1 MSDTPRHE
9 TPRKEADIA
18 RAIRARGLALGHL
31 PQRIAEDIH
40 DKCAPVYGTTRIKAQ
55 RLAHGIAL
63 SDIVAQV
70 RALYELDGR
79 PPPKLGETLLSAYES
94 GFKRPGPAYLHDLC
108 RVYRAEPG
116 DLGLPG
122 PCVCGRSHA
131 LPQTMIQAD
140 SREPDSVLPP
150 GTLVI
155 DPDQRTSRQP
165 FSVPH
170 VMGVQYR
177 AEDLRGGGG
186 EEETVL
192 RRTLLQILAGA
203 GVALDG
209 QILGAVDGVR
219 RKMDDTL
226 VNASVSPTMLD
237 QWEETARTYGRQY
250 TSTPPLRLLCD
261 VLLDFSEVRRMCEQ
275 RQPIELQERLCRL
288 AAQLSGLAGAIMINL
303 GDHRLSRSFFRTA
316 RTAADETG
324 DRSLRSWVSVREALV
339 PMYYGDPR
347 ESLHLARRAQDLAGR
362 SPSAAAAMAPIVEA
376 RALGMLV
383 KRGRTD
389 AAGSAKRAIA
399 RGQAVFSQLGKDQ
412 VSDTVFGY
420 TERQLAFHIGDTYTN
435 LGDHANADE
444 SLRRALMLYP
454 ASAELDRTLIWLDR
468 ASCRLQKGEPGEALC
483 TAKDIVLALSPGQ
496 LTDII
501 LQRARQLM
509 SAAVAQYGEISEAK
523 DFRDALAKPAAASVA
538 TSAAAPTSPPDRP
551 AAVEKQT

>member
-1 MSDTPRHE
+1 MPDPSETDPSRNDTEP
-9 TPRKEADIA
+9 PRKEAELA
-18 RAIRARGLALGHL
+18 RVIRARGLAQGHT
-31 PQRIAEDIH
+31 PPEIAKDIH
-40 DKCAPVYGTTRIKAQ
+40 DGCAPIHGTTRIKAH

-63 SDIVAQV
+63 SDVVAQV

-79 PPPKLGETLLSAYES
+79 PLPKLGETLLSAYES
-94 GFKRPGPAYLHDLC
+94 GYKRPGPAYQHDLC
-108 RVYRAEPG
+108 RVYRVEPA

-122 PCVCGRSHA
+122 PCVCGRSHG
-131 LPQTMIQAD
+131 LPRGGV
-140 SREPDSVLPP
+140 SVVSPREPDVVLRP
-150 GTLVI
+150 GVPLT
-155 DPDQRTSRQP
+155 DNARRPP
-165 FSVPH
+165 FSASH
-170 VMGVQYR
+170 ISGVQYR
-177 AEDLRGGGG
+177 AEDLRGGAGE

-219 RKMDDTL
+219 RRMDDTL
-226 VNASVSPTMLD
+226 VTASVSPTMLD
-237 QWEETARTYGRQY
+237 QWEETALGYGKQY

-324 DRSLRSWVSVREALV
+324 DRGLRSWVSVREALV

-362 SPSAAAAMAPIVEA
+362 TPSAAAAMAPIVEA

-389 AAGSAKRAIA
+389 AASSAKRAIA
-399 RGQAVFSQLGKDQ
+399 RGQAVFSQLSKDH
-412 VSDTVFGY
+412 VADTAFGY
-420 TERQLAFHIGDTYTN
+420 TERQLAFHIGDTLTN
-435 LGDHANADE
+435 MGDHTHADE
-444 SLRRALMLYP
+444 SLRRALTLYP
-454 ASAELDRTLIWLDR
+454 PSSELDRTLISLDR
-468 ASCRLQKGEPGEALC
+468 SWCRLQKGAPDEALD
-483 TAKDIVLALSPGQ
+483 TARQTVLALSPGQ
-496 LTDII
+496 FTDII
-501 LQRARQLM
+501 AQRARQLIG
-509 SAAVAQYGEISEAK
+509 AAVAEYGEIT
-523 DFRDALAKPAAASVA
+523 AAAELREVLA
-538 TSAAAPTSPPDRP
+538 TPVK
-551 AAVEKQT
+551 AVDEKQT

>member
-1 MSDTPRHE
+1 MTDPAQTEP
-9 TPRKEADIA
+9 PRKEADLA
-18 RAIRARGLALGHL
+18 RAIRARGLALGHAP
-31 PQRIAEDIH
+31 PQIASEIH
-40 DKCAPVYGTTRIKAQ
+40 DGCAPIHGTSRIKAQ

-63 SDIVAQV
+63 SDVVAQV

-79 PPPKLGETLLSAYES
+79 QRPKLGETLLSAYES
-94 GFKRPGPAYLHDLC
+94 GHKRPGPAYLHDLC
-108 RVYRAEPG
+108 RVYHVEPS

-131 LPQTMIQAD
+131 PSQGDARVAA
-140 SREPDSVLPP
+140 REPDIVLRP

-155 DPDQRTSRQP
+155 DRDQRTPTEP
-165 FSVPH
+165 FSVSH
-170 VMGVQYR
+170 ISGVQYR

-186 EEETVL
+186 EEEETVL

-237 QWEETARTYGRQY
+237 QWEETALRYGKQY

-261 VLLDFSEVRRMCEQ
+261 VLLDFSEVRGMCAQ

-288 AAQLSGLAGAIMINL
+288 AAQLSGLAGALMINL

-324 DRSLRSWVSVREALV
+324 DRGLRSWVSVREALV

-362 SPSAAAAMAPIVEA
+362 TPSAAAAMAPIVEA

-383 KRGRTD
+383 KRGRGD

-399 RGQAVFSQLGKDQ
+399 RGQAVFGQLGKDH
-412 VSDTVFGY
+412 VADTAFGY

-435 LGDHANADE
+435 MGEHAHAEE
-444 SLRRALMLYP
+444 SLRRALTLYP
-454 ASAELDRTLIWLDR
+454 ATSELDRTLISLDR
-468 ASCRLQKGEPGEALC
+468 ATCRLQKGEPEHALH
-483 TAKDIVLALSPGQ
+483 TAKDTVLALSPGQ

-501 LQRARQLM
+501 LQRARQLVG
-509 SAAVAQYGEISEAK
+509 AAVAQYGELPAAK
-523 DFRDALAKPAAASVA
+523 ELREALATPARTTAA
-538 TSAAAPTSPPDRP
+538 D
-551 AAVEKQT
+551 EKQT

>member
-1 MSDTPRHE
+1 MTDSPQAE
-9 TPRKEADIA
+9 PPRKEADLA
-18 RAIRARGLALGHL
+18 RSIRARGLALGHS
-31 PQRIAEDIH
+31 PIRIAGEIH
-40 DKCAPVYGTTRIKAQ
+40 DGCAPTHGTSRVKAH
-55 RLAHGIAL
+55 RLALGIAL
-63 SDIVAQV
+63 SDVVAQI

-79 PPPKLGETLLSAYES
+79 PRPKLGETLLSAYES
-94 GFKRPGPAYLHDLC
+94 GHKRPGPAYLHDLC
-108 RVYRAEPG
+108 RVYHVEPA
-116 DLGLPG
+116 DLGQPG
-122 PCVCGRSHA
+122 PCVCGRSHSLA
-131 LPQTMIQAD
+131 NGDPRGGA
-140 SREPDSVLPP
+140 REPDIVLRP

-155 DPDQRTSRQP
+155 DRDQRIPTEP
-165 FSVPH
+165 FSASH
-170 VMGVQYR
+170 LSGVQYR
-177 AEDLRGGGG
+177 AEDPRGGGE

-237 QWEETARTYGRQY
+237 QWEETALGYGKQY

-261 VLLDFSEVRRMCEQ
+261 VLLDFSEVRRMCDQ
-275 RQPIELQERLCRL
+275 RQPIELQERLCRI
-288 AAQLSGLAGAIMINL
+288 AAQLSGLAGALMINL

-362 SPSAAAAMAPIVEA
+362 TPSAAAAMAPIVEA

-383 KRGRTD
+383 KRGRSD
-389 AAGSAKRAIA
+389 ASGSAKRAIA
-399 RGQAVFSQLGKDQ
+399 RGQAVFGQLGKDQ
-412 VSDTVFGY
+412 VADTAFGY

-435 LGDHANADE
+435 MGDHTHADE
-444 SLRRALMLYP
+444 SLRRALTLYP
-454 ASAELDRTLIWLDR
+454 VNSELDRTLIWLDR
-468 ASCRLQKGEPGEALC
+468 ATCRLQKGEPDEALH
-483 TAKDIVLALSPGQ
+483 TAKDTVLALSPGQ

-501 LQRARQLM
+501 LQRARQLVG
-509 SAAVAQYGEISEAK
+509 AAVAQYGEINAAK
-523 DFRDALAKPAAASVA
+523 EFREVLTTPARTVA
-538 TSAAAPTSPPDRP
+538 D
-551 AAVEKQT
+551 EKQT

>member
-1 MSDTPRHE
+1 MTDPAKAE
-9 TPRKEADIA
+9 PPKKEADLA
-18 RAIRARGLALGHL
+18 RHVRARGLALGHA
-31 PQRIAEDIH
+31 PQQIAKDIH
-40 DKCAPVYGTTRIKAQ
+40 EVCAPLHGTNRIKAQ

-63 SDIVAQV
+63 SDVVAQV

-79 PPPKLGETLLSAYES
+79 PRPKLGETLLSAYES
-94 GFKRPGPAYLHDLC
+94 GYKRPGPAYLHDLC
-108 RVYRAEPG
+108 RVYHVEPA

-122 PCVCGRSHA
+122 PCVCGRPHSPSQGGA
-131 LPQTMIQAD
+131 LGVARKSEIVPG
-140 SREPDSVLPP
+140 L

-155 DPDQRTSRQP
+155 DSDQRTTGQP
-165 FSVPH
+165 FFVPPIS
-170 VMGVQYR
+170 GVQYR
-177 AEDLRGGGG
+177 AEDLRGGSGE

-192 RRTLLQILAGA
+192 RRTLLQLVAGA

-237 QWEETARTYGRQY
+237 QWEETALGYGKQY

-288 AAQLSGLAGAIMINL
+288 AAQLSGLAGALMINL
-303 GDHRLSRSFFRTA
+303 GDHRLARSFFRTA

-324 DRSLRSWVSVREALV
+324 DRGLRSWVSVREALV

-362 SPSAAAAMAPIVEA
+362 TPSAAAAMAPIVEA

-383 KRGRTD
+383 KRGRGD
-389 AAGSAKRAIA
+389 AVGSAKRAIA
-399 RGQAVFSQLGKDQ
+399 RGQAVFGQLSKDQ
-412 VSDTVFGY
+412 VADTAFGY

-435 LGDHANADE
+435 MGDHTNGDE
-444 SLRRALMLYP
+444 TLRRALTLYP
-454 ASAELDRTLIWLDR
+454 ATAELDRTLIWLDR
-468 ASCRLQKGEPGEALC
+468 ASCRLQKGEPDAALQ
-483 TAKDIVLALSPGQ
+483 TAKDTVLALSPGQ

-501 LQRARQLM
+501 LQRARQLVG
-509 SAAVAQYGEISEAK
+509 AAVAQYGE
-523 DFRDALAKPAAASVA
+523 
-538 TSAAAPTSPPDRP
+538 TSAAREFREVLAAP
-551 AAVEKQT
+551 AKAVADEKQT

>member
-1 MSDTPRHE
+1 MTDPAQTEP
-9 TPRKEADIA
+9 PRKEADLA
-18 RAIRARGLALGHL
+18 RAIRARGLALGHAP
-31 PQRIAEDIH
+31 PQIASEIH
-40 DKCAPVYGTTRIKAQ
+40 DGCAPIHGTSRIKAQ

-63 SDIVAQV
+63 SDVVAQV

-79 PPPKLGETLLSAYES
+79 QRPKLGETLLSAYES
-94 GFKRPGPAYLHDLC
+94 GHKRPGPAYLHDLC
-108 RVYRAEPG
+108 RVYHVEPL

-131 LPQTMIQAD
+131 PSQGDARVAA
-140 SREPDSVLPP
+140 REPDIVLRP

-155 DPDQRTSRQP
+155 DRDQRTPTEP
-165 FSVPH
+165 FSVSH
-170 VMGVQYR
+170 ISGVQYR

-186 EEETVL
+186 EEEETVL

-237 QWEETARTYGRQY
+237 QWEETALRYGKQY

-261 VLLDFSEVRRMCEQ
+261 VLLDFSEVRRMCAQ

-288 AAQLSGLAGAIMINL
+288 AAQLSGLAGALMINL

-324 DRSLRSWVSVREALV
+324 DRGLRSWVSVREALV

-362 SPSAAAAMAPIVEA
+362 TPSAAAAMAPIVEA

-383 KRGRTD
+383 KRGRGD

-399 RGQAVFSQLGKDQ
+399 RGQAVFGQLGKDH
-412 VSDTVFGY
+412 VADTAFGY

-435 LGDHANADE
+435 MGEHAHAEE
-444 SLRRALMLYP
+444 SLRRALTLYP
-454 ASAELDRTLIWLDR
+454 ATSELDRTLISLDR
-468 ASCRLQKGEPGEALC
+468 ATCRLQKGEPEHALH
-483 TAKDIVLALSPGQ
+483 TAKDTVLALSPGQ

-501 LQRARQLM
+501 LQRARQLVG
-509 SAAVAQYGEISEAK
+509 AAVAQYGELPAAK
-523 DFRDALAKPAAASVA
+523 ELREALATPARTTIA
-538 TSAAAPTSPPDRP
+538 D
-551 AAVEKQT
+551 EKQT

>member
-1 MSDTPRHE
+1 MPDPPETESPRKDAE
-9 TPRKEADIA
+9 PPRKEADLA
-18 RAIRARGLALGHL
+18 RAIRARGLALGHAP
-31 PQRIAEDIH
+31 PQIAKDIH
-40 DKCAPVYGTTRIKAQ
+40 DGCAPIHGTSRIKAH
-55 RLAHGIAL
+55 RLAYGIAL
-63 SDIVAQV
+63 SDVVAQV

-79 PPPKLGETLLSAYES
+79 PLPKLGETLLSAYES

-108 RVYRAEPG
+108 RVYRVEPP
-116 DLGLPG
+116 DLGMPG

-131 LPQTMIQAD
+131 RNVITP
-140 SREPDSVLPP
+140 REPDVVLVP
-150 GTLVI
+150 GVPLTDN
-155 DPDQRTSRQP
+155 DPMRQP
-165 FSVPH
+165 FSVSPIS
-170 VMGVQYR
+170 GVQYR
-177 AEDLRGGGG
+177 AEDPRGGAGE

-237 QWEETARTYGRQY
+237 QWEETALGYGKQY

-288 AAQLSGLAGAIMINL
+288 AAQLSGLAGALMINL

-324 DRSLRSWVSVREALV
+324 DRGLRSWVSVREALV

-362 SPSAAAAMAPIVEA
+362 TPSAAAAMAPIVEA

-399 RGQAVFSQLGKDQ
+399 RGQAVFGQLSKDH
-412 VSDTVFGY
+412 VADTAFGY

-435 LGDHANADE
+435 MGDHVHAEE
-444 SLRRALMLYP
+444 SLHRALALYP
-454 ASAELDRTLIWLDR
+454 ASSELDRTLISLNRSW
-468 ASCRLQKGEPGEALC
+468 CRLQKGEPEEAIEI
-483 TAKDIVLALSPGQ
+483 AKATVLALSPGHF
-496 LTDII
+496 TDII
-501 LQRARQLM
+501 AQRARQLAG
-509 SAAVAQYGEISEAK
+509 AAAAQYGELPAVKE
-523 DFRDALAKPAAASVA
+523 FREVL
-538 TSAAAPTSPPDRP
+538 AAPVMSPD
-551 AAVEKQT
+551 EKQT

>member
-1 MSDTPRHE
+1 MTDFPRGEHLGHAASRIE
-9 TPRKEADIA
+9 LPRKEADLA
-18 RAIRARGLALGHL
+18 RAIRARGLALGRT
-31 PQRIAEDIH
+31 PAQIAQDVHEA
-40 DKCAPVYGTTRIKAQ
+40 CAPLHGTSRLKAQ

-63 SDIVAQV
+63 SDVVAQI
-70 RALYELDGR
+70 RALYEIDGR
-79 PPPKLGETLLSAYES
+79 ARPKLGETLLSAYES
-94 GFKRPGPAYLHDLC
+94 GHKRPGPAYLHDLC
-108 RVYRAEPG
+108 RVYHAEPD

-122 PCVCGRSHA
+122 PCVCGHPHA
-131 LPQTMIQAD
+131 QPRPAAQAGP
-140 SREPDSVLPP
+140 REPDLVLTP
-150 GTLVI
+150 GALTFET
-155 DPDQRTSRQP
+155 DQRTLREPFAVSRIA
-165 FSVPH
+165 
-170 VMGVQYR
+170 GVQYR
-177 AEDLRGGGG
+177 AEDLRGGGGG

-226 VNASVSPTMLD
+226 VNASVSATMLD
-237 QWEETARTYGRQY
+237 QWEETALGYGKQY

-362 SPSAAAAMAPIVEA
+362 TPSAAAAMAPIVEA

-383 KRGRTD
+383 KRGRAD

-399 RGQAVFSQLGKDQ
+399 RGQAVFGRLGKDQ
-412 VSDTVFGY
+412 VADTAFGY

-435 LGDHANADE
+435 MGDHTSAED
-444 SLRRALMLYP
+444 SLRHALTLYP
-454 ASAELDRTLIWLDR
+454 RSAELDRTLIWLDR
-468 ASCRLQKGEPGEALC
+468 ATCRLQKGEPEEALR
-483 TAKDIVLALSPGQ
+483 TARETVLALSPGQ
-496 LTDII
+496 FTDII
-501 LQRARQLM
+501 AQRARQLVGV
-509 SAAVAQYGEISEAK
+509 AVARYGE
-523 DFRDALAKPAAASVA
+523 
-538 TSAAAPTSPPDRP
+538 TSAAKEFREALAAPVRATVD
-551 AAVEKQT
+551 EKQT

>member
-1 MSDTPRHE
+1 MPDPPE
-9 TPRKEADIA
+9 TEPARKADPPRKEADLA
-18 RAIRARGLALGHL
+18 RAIRARGLALAHT
-31 PQRIAEDIH
+31 PSQIAKDIH
-40 DKCAPVYGTTRIKAQ
+40 DGCAPIHGTSRVKAQ

-63 SDIVAQV
+63 SDVVAQV

-79 PPPKLGETLLSAYES
+79 PLPKLGETLLSAYES
-94 GFKRPGPAYLHDLC
+94 GYKRPGPAYLHDLC
-108 RVYRAEPG
+108 RVYRVEPA

-131 LPQTMIQAD
+131 LPPGGLGVA
-140 SREPDSVLPP
+140 SPRESDAVLRP
-150 GTLVI
+150 GVPLTDN
-155 DPDQRTSRQP
+155 DPTQQP
-165 FSVPH
+165 FSVPPIS
-170 VMGVQYR
+170 GVQYR
-177 AEDLRGGGG
+177 AEDPRGGVGE

-219 RKMDDTL
+219 RRMDDTL

-237 QWEETARTYGRQY
+237 QWEETALGYGKQY

-288 AAQLSGLAGAIMINL
+288 AAQLSGLAGALMINL

-324 DRSLRSWVSVREALV
+324 DRGLRSWVSVREALV

-362 SPSAAAAMAPIVEA
+362 TPSAAAAMAPIVEA

-383 KRGRTD
+383 KRGRSD

-399 RGQAVFSQLGKDQ
+399 RGQAVFGQLGKDHIA
-412 VSDTVFGY
+412 DTAFGY

-435 LGDHANADE
+435 MGDHAHAEE
-444 SLRRALMLYP
+444 SLRRALTLYP
-454 ASAELDRTLIWLDR
+454 ASSELDRTLISLDR
-468 ASCRLQKGEPGEALC
+468 SWCRLQKGEPDAALG
-483 TAKDIVLALSPGQ
+483 TAKEIVLALSPGQ
-496 LTDII
+496 FTDII
-501 LQRARQLM
+501 AQRARQLVG
-509 SAAVAQYGEISEAK
+509 AAAAQYGETTAVKE
-523 DFRDALAKPAAASVA
+523 FREVLATPVKV
-538 TSAAAPTSPPDRP
+538 PD
-551 AAVEKQT
+551 EKQT

>member
-1 MSDTPRHE
+1 VTHPPQNE
-9 TPRKEADIA
+9 PPRKEADLA
-18 RAIRARGLALGHL
+18 RRIRARGLALGHAP
-31 PQRIAEDIH
+31 PQIARDIH
-40 DKCAPVYGTTRIKAQ
+40 AACAPIHGTSRIKAQ

-63 SDIVAQV
+63 SDVVAQV
-70 RALYELDGR
+70 RALYELEGR
-79 PPPKLGETLLSAYES
+79 TLPKLGETLLSAYES
-94 GFKRPGPAYLHDLC
+94 GHKRPGPAYLHDLC
-108 RVYRAEPG
+108 RVYHVEPT

-122 PCVCGRSHA
+122 PCVCGRSHSSTENGA
-131 LPQTMIQAD
+131 PGGA
-140 SREPDSVLPP
+140 REPDLVLGP
-150 GTLVI
+150 GTLMI
-155 DPDQRTSRQP
+155 DNDQRTLRQP
-165 FSVPH
+165 FSVPPIT
-170 VMGVQYR
+170 GVQYR
-177 AEDLRGGGG
+177 AEDPSGGGG
-186 EEETVL
+186 EEEETVL

-237 QWEETARTYGRQY
+237 QWEETALGYGKQY

-261 VLLDFSEVRRMCEQ
+261 VLLDFSEVRRMCAQ

-288 AAQLSGLAGAIMINL
+288 AAQLSGLAGALMINL

-324 DRSLRSWVSVREALV
+324 DRGLRSWVSVREALV

-362 SPSAAAAMAPIVEA
+362 TPSAAAAMAPIVEA

-399 RGQAVFSQLGKDQ
+399 RGQAVFEQLGKEHLA
-412 VSDTVFGY
+412 DTAFGY
-420 TERQLAFHIGDTYTN
+420 TERQLAFHIGDAYTN
-435 LGDHANADE
+435 MGDHTNADE
-444 SLRRALMLYP
+444 SLRRALALYP
-454 ASAELDRTLIWLDR
+454 ATAELDRTLIWLDR
-468 ASCRLQKGEPGEALC
+468 ASCRLQKGEPDAALR
-483 TAKDIVLALSPGQ
+483 TAQDTVLALSPGQ

-501 LQRARQLM
+501 LQRARQLVG
-509 SAAVAQYGEISEAK
+509 AAVAQYGEIGAAK
-523 DFRDALAKPAAASVA
+523 DFREVL
-538 TSAAAPTSPPDRP
+538 AAPAP
-551 AAVEKQT
+551 APATAATDAKQT

>member
-1 MSDTPRHE
+1 MTDSPQAE
-9 TPRKEADIA
+9 PPRKEADLA
-18 RAIRARGLALGHL
+18 RTIRARGLALGHSP
-31 PQRIAEDIH
+31 PQIAGEIH
-40 DKCAPVYGTTRIKAQ
+40 DGCAPIHGTSRVKAH
-55 RLAHGIAL
+55 RLALGIAL
-63 SDIVAQV
+63 SDVVAQV

-79 PPPKLGETLLSAYES
+79 PRPKLGETLLSAYES
-94 GFKRPGPAYLHDLC
+94 GHKRPGPAYLHDLC
-108 RVYRAEPG
+108 RVYHVEPT

-122 PCVCGRSHA
+122 PCVCGRSHSLSSGGDPRGA
-131 LPQTMIQAD
+131 A
-140 SREPDSVLPP
+140 REPDIVLRP

-155 DPDQRTSRQP
+155 DRDQGTPTEP
-165 FSVPH
+165 FFASH
-170 VMGVQYR
+170 FSGVQYR

-186 EEETVL
+186 EEEETVL

-237 QWEETARTYGRQY
+237 QWEETALGYGKQY

-261 VLLDFSEVRRMCEQ
+261 VLLDFSEVRRMCDQ

-288 AAQLSGLAGAIMINL
+288 AAQLSGLAGALMINL

-362 SPSAAAAMAPIVEA
+362 TPSAAAAMAPIVEA

-383 KRGRTD
+383 KRGRSD
-389 AAGSAKRAIA
+389 ASGSAKRAIA

-412 VSDTVFGY
+412 VADTAFGY

-435 LGDHANADE
+435 MGDHAHAED
-444 SLRRALMLYP
+444 SLRRALTLYP
-454 ASAELDRTLIWLDR
+454 AGAELDRTLIWLDR
-468 ASCRLQKGEPGEALC
+468 ATCRLQKGEPEAALH
-483 TAKDIVLALSPGQ
+483 TARDTVLALSPGQ

-501 LQRARQLM
+501 LQRARELVG
-509 SAAVAQYGEISEAK
+509 AAVAQYGDISAAK
-523 DFRDALAKPAAASVA
+523 EFREVLVTPPKAAA
-538 TSAAAPTSPPDRP
+538 D
-551 AAVEKQT
+551 EKQT

>member
-1 MSDTPRHE
+1 MTDPAQTEP
-9 TPRKEADIA
+9 PRKEADLA
-18 RAIRARGLALGHL
+18 RAIRARGLALGHAP
-31 PQRIAEDIH
+31 PQIASEIH
-40 DKCAPVYGTTRIKAQ
+40 DGCAPIHGTSRIKAQ

-63 SDIVAQV
+63 SDVVAQV

-79 PPPKLGETLLSAYES
+79 QRPKLGETLLSAYES
-94 GFKRPGPAYLHDLC
+94 GHKRPGPAYLHDLC
-108 RVYRAEPG
+108 RVYHVEPS

-131 LPQTMIQAD
+131 PSQGDARVAA
-140 SREPDSVLPP
+140 REPDIVLRP

-155 DPDQRTSRQP
+155 DRDQRTPTEP
-165 FSVPH
+165 FSVSH
-170 VMGVQYR
+170 ISGVQYR
-177 AEDLRGGGG
+177 AEDSRGGRGE

-192 RRTLLQILAGA
+192 RRTLLQLLAGA

-237 QWEETARTYGRQY
+237 QWEETALRYGKQY

-261 VLLDFSEVRRMCEQ
+261 VLLDFSEVRGMCAQ

-288 AAQLSGLAGAIMINL
+288 AAQLSGLAGALMINL

-324 DRSLRSWVSVREALV
+324 DRGLRSWVSVREALV

-362 SPSAAAAMAPIVEA
+362 TPSAAAAMAPIVEA

-383 KRGRTD
+383 KRGRGD

-399 RGQAVFSQLGKDQ
+399 RGQAVFGQLGKDH
-412 VSDTVFGY
+412 VADTAFGY

-435 LGDHANADE
+435 MGEHAHAEE
-444 SLRRALMLYP
+444 SLRRALTLYP
-454 ASAELDRTLIWLDR
+454 ATSELDRTLISLDR
-468 ASCRLQKGEPGEALC
+468 ATCRLQKGEPEHALH
-483 TAKDIVLALSPGQ
+483 TAKDTVLALSPGQ

-501 LQRARQLM
+501 LQRARQLVG
-509 SAAVAQYGEISEAK
+509 AAVAQYGELPAAK
-523 DFRDALAKPAAASVA
+523 ELREALATPARTTAA
-538 TSAAAPTSPPDRP
+538 D
-551 AAVEKQT
+551 EKQT

>member
-1 MSDTPRHE
+1 MTEPDKHGP
-9 TPRKEADIA
+9 PRKEADLA
-18 RAIRARGLALGHL
+18 RQIRARGLALGHAP
-31 PQRIAEDIH
+31 PQIAREIYEV
-40 DKCAPVYGTTRIKAQ
+40 CAPLHGTSQIKAQ

-63 SDIVAQV
+63 SDVVAQV
-70 RALYELDGR
+70 RALYELEGR

-94 GFKRPGPAYLHDLC
+94 GYKRPGPAYLHDLC
-108 RVYRAEPG
+108 RVYRAEPA

-122 PCVCGRSHA
+122 PCVCGRPHA
-131 LPQTMIQAD
+131 RLLEPGVVLQAD
-140 SREPDSVLPP
+140 TPP
-150 GTLVI
+150 VDRDRT
-155 DPDQRTSRQP
+155 TSRQQ
-165 FSVPH
+165 FSVPTIT
-170 VMGVQYR
+170 GVQYR
-177 AEDLRGGGG
+177 AEDPGGGCG
-186 EEETVL
+186 EEEETVL

-237 QWEETARTYGRQY
+237 QWEETALGYGKQY

-288 AAQLSGLAGAIMINL
+288 AAQLSGLAGALMINL

-362 SPSAAAAMAPIVEA
+362 TPSAAAAMAPIVEA

-399 RGQAVFSQLGKDQ
+399 RGQAVFGQLGEEH
-412 VSDTVFGY
+412 VADTAFGY

-435 LGDHANADE
+435 MGDHAHADE
-444 SLRRALMLYP
+444 FLRRALTLYP
-454 ASAELDRTLIWLDR
+454 STSELDRTLIWLDR
-468 ASCRLQKGEPGEALC
+468 ATCRLQKGEPEEALR
-483 TAKDIVLALSPGQ
+483 TAKETVLALSPGQ
-496 LTDII
+496 FTDII
-501 LQRARQLM
+501 AQRARQLVG
-509 SAAVAQYGEISEAK
+509 AAVAKYGETSDTRE
-523 DFRDALAKPAAASVA
+523 FRAVL
-538 TSAAAPTSPPDRP
+538 AAPTRSD
-551 AAVEKQT
+551 AAEKQT

>member
-1 MSDTPRHE
+1 MPDPPDNAPSPNDAEP
-9 TPRKEADIA
+9 PRKEADLA
-18 RAIRARGLALGHL
+18 RAIRARGLAQGQALF
-31 PQRIAEDIH
+31 QIAKDIH
-40 DKCAPVYGTTRIKAQ
+40 DGCAPIHGTSRIKAQ

-63 SDIVAQV
+63 SDVVAQV

-79 PPPKLGETLLSAYES
+79 PQPKLGETLLSAYES
-94 GFKRPGPAYLHDLC
+94 GYKRPGPAYLHDLC
-108 RVYRAEPG
+108 RVYRVEPP

-131 LPQTMIQAD
+131 SPHLITSA
-140 SREPDSVLPP
+140 REPDAMLRP
-150 GTLVI
+150 GEPLTGI
-155 DPDQRTSRQP
+155 DPTRQP
-165 FSVPH
+165 FSVSPIS
-170 VMGVQYR
+170 GVQYR
-177 AEDLRGGGG
+177 AEDPRGGVGE

-219 RKMDDTL
+219 RRMDDTL

-237 QWEETARTYGRQY
+237 QWEETALGYGKQY

-288 AAQLSGLAGAIMINL
+288 AAQLSGLAGALMINL

-324 DRSLRSWVSVREALV
+324 DRGLRSWVSVREALV

-362 SPSAAAAMAPIVEA
+362 TPSAAAAMAPIVEA

-383 KRGRTD
+383 KRGRSD
-389 AAGSAKRAIA
+389 AAASAKRAIA
-399 RGQAVFSQLGKDQ
+399 RGQAVFSQLSKDH
-412 VSDTVFGY
+412 VADTAFGY

-435 LGDHANADE
+435 MGDHAHAEE
-444 SLRRALMLYP
+444 SLRRALTLYP
-454 ASAELDRTLIWLDR
+454 ASSELDRTLISLDR
-468 ASCRLQKGEPGEALC
+468 SWCRLQKGEPAEALD
-483 TAKDIVLALSPGQ
+483 TARTIVLALSPGQ
-496 LTDII
+496 FTDII
-501 LQRARQLM
+501 AQRARQLVG
-509 SAAVAQYGEISEAK
+509 AAAAQYGEITAVRE
-523 DFRDALAKPAAASVA
+523 FREVL
-538 TSAAAPTSPPDRP
+538 AAPVKTPD
-551 AAVEKQT
+551 EKQT

>member
-1 MSDTPRHE
+1 MPDPPETEPPRKDADP
-9 TPRKEADIA
+9 PRKEADLA
-18 RAIRARGLALGHL
+18 RAIRARGLALGHAP
-31 PQRIAEDIH
+31 PQIAKDIH
-40 DKCAPVYGTTRIKAQ
+40 DGCAPIHGTSRVKAQ
-55 RLAHGIAL
+55 RLAYGIAL
-63 SDIVAQV
+63 SDVVAQV

-79 PPPKLGETLLSAYES
+79 PQPKLGETLLSAYES

-108 RVYRAEPG
+108 RVYRADPA

-131 LPQTMIQAD
+131 QPQVVAP
-140 SREPDSVLPP
+140 REPDVVLRP
-150 GTLVI
+150 GVPLTNNDL
-155 DPDQRTSRQP
+155 TRQP
-165 FSVPH
+165 FSVPPIS
-170 VMGVQYR
+170 GVQYR
-177 AEDLRGGGG
+177 AEDPRGGVGE

-219 RKMDDTL
+219 RRMDDTL

-237 QWEETARTYGRQY
+237 QWEETSLGYGKQY

-288 AAQLSGLAGAIMINL
+288 AAQLSGLAGALMINL

-324 DRSLRSWVSVREALV
+324 DRGLRSWVSVREALV

-362 SPSAAAAMAPIVEA
+362 TPSAAAAMAPIVEA

-383 KRGRTD
+383 KRGRSD

-399 RGQAVFSQLGKDQ
+399 RGQAVFGQLSKDH
-412 VSDTVFGY
+412 VADTAFGY

-435 LGDHANADE
+435 MGDHVHAEE
-444 SLRRALMLYP
+444 SLRRALTLYP
-454 ASAELDRTLIWLDR
+454 SSSELDRTLISLDR
-468 ASCRLQKGEPGEALC
+468 SWCRLQKGEPDEALD
-483 TAKDIVLALSPGQ
+483 TAKAIVLALSPGQ
-496 LTDII
+496 FTDII
-501 LQRARQLM
+501 AQRARQLVG
-509 SAAVAQYGEISEAK
+509 AAAAQYGEITAVKE
-523 DFRDALAKPAAASVA
+523 FREVL
-538 TSAAAPTSPPDRP
+538 AAPVKAPD
-551 AAVEKQT
+551 EKQT

>member
-1 MSDTPRHE
+1 MTDLEESEP
-9 TPRKEADIA
+9 PRKEAEIA
-18 RAIRARGLALGHL
+18 RAVRARGLALGHAL
-31 PQRIAEDIH
+31 SQIAKDVY
-40 DKCAPVYGTTRIKAQ
+40 DGCAPIHGTTRIKAH

-63 SDIVAQV
+63 SDVVAQV

-79 PPPKLGETLLSAYES
+79 PLPKLGETLLSAYES

-108 RVYRAEPG
+108 RVYRVEPV

-122 PCVCGRSHA
+122 ACVCGRSHSA
-131 LPQTMIQAD
+131 AP
-140 SREPDSVLPP
+140 REPDSVLRPA
-150 GTLVI
+150 GLVLN
-155 DPDQRTSRQP
+155 DESTRHP
-165 FSVPH
+165 FSVPPIT
-170 VMGVQYR
+170 GVQYR
-177 AEDLRGGGG
+177 AQDPRGGGG
-186 EEETVL
+186 EEEETVL

-237 QWEETARTYGRQY
+237 QWEETTLGYGRQY

-261 VLLDFSEVRRMCEQ
+261 VLLDFSEVRRMCER

-288 AAQLSGLAGAIMINL
+288 AAQLSGLAGALMINL

-324 DRSLRSWVSVREALV
+324 DRGLRSWVSVREALV

-362 SPSAAAAMAPIVEA
+362 TPSAAAAMAPIVEA

-383 KRGRTD
+383 QRGRAD

-399 RGQAVFSQLGKDQ
+399 RGQAVFGQLGKDQ
-412 VSDTVFGY
+412 VTDTAFGY
-420 TERQLAFHIGDTYTN
+420 TERQLAFHVGDTYTN
-435 LGDHANADE
+435 MGDYAHAEE
-444 SLRRALMLYP
+444 SLRHALALYP
-454 ASAELDRTLIWLDR
+454 GTSELDRTLVMLDR
-468 ASCRLQKGEPGEALC
+468 ASCRLQEGEPDAAMH
-483 TAKDIVLALSPGQ
+483 TAKDTVLALSPGQ
-496 LTDII
+496 FTDII
-501 LQRARQLM
+501 AQRARQLAG
-509 SAAVAQYGEISEAK
+509 AAAARYGEISAVRE
-523 DFRDALAKPAAASVA
+523 FREVL
-538 TSAAAPTSPPDRP
+538 AAPVVRVD
-551 AAVEKQT
+551 EKPV

>member
-1 MSDTPRHE
+1 MPDVADTVP
-9 TPRKEADIA
+9 PRKEADLA
-18 RAIRARGLALGHL
+18 RSIRARGLALGHAP
-31 PQRIAEDIH
+31 PQIAKAIH
-40 DKCAPVYGTTRIKAQ
+40 DGCAPIHGTSRIKAQ

-63 SDIVAQV
+63 SDVVAQV

-79 PPPKLGETLLSAYES
+79 PLPKLGETLLSAYES
-94 GFKRPGPAYLHDLC
+94 GYKRPGPAYLHDLC
-108 RVYRAEPG
+108 RVYRVEPT

-122 PCVCGRSHA
+122 PCVCGRAHSPPPDGA
-131 LPQTMIQAD
+131 LGLP
-140 SREPDSVLPP
+140 SPHEPDIVLRP
-150 GTLVI
+150 GSLMI
-155 DPDQRTSRQP
+155 DNDPIRQP
-165 FSVPH
+165 FSAPH
-170 VMGVQYR
+170 ISGVQYR
-177 AEDLRGGGG
+177 AEDPRGGRGE

-192 RRTLLQILAGA
+192 RRTLLQLLAGA

-237 QWEETARTYGRQY
+237 QWEETALGYGKQY
-250 TSTPPLRLLCD
+250 TSTPPLRLMCD

-324 DRSLRSWVSVREALV
+324 DRGLRSWVSVREALV

-362 SPSAAAAMAPIVEA
+362 TPSAAAAMAPIVEA

-383 KRGRTD
+383 KRGRGD

-412 VSDTVFGY
+412 VADTAFGY

-435 LGDHANADE
+435 LGDHVHADE
-444 SLRRALMLYP
+444 SLRRALTLYP
-454 ASAELDRTLIWLDR
+454 ASAELDRTLIWLSR
-468 ASCRLQKGEPGEALC
+468 ASCRLQKGEPDAALR
-483 TAKDIVLALSPGQ
+483 AARDSVLALSPGQ
-496 LTDII
+496 FTDII
-501 LQRARQLM
+501 AQRARQLVG
-509 SAAVAQYGEISEAK
+509 AAVAQYGETAEARE
-523 DFRDALAKPAAASVA
+523 FREVL
-538 TSAAAPTSPPDRP
+538 AAPAR
-551 AAVEKQT
+551 AVSSKEKQT

>member
-1 MSDTPRHE
+1 MTEPDKHGP
-9 TPRKEADIA
+9 PRKEADLA
-18 RAIRARGLALGHL
+18 RQIRARGLALGHAP
-31 PQRIAEDIH
+31 PQIAREIYEV
-40 DKCAPVYGTTRIKAQ
+40 CAPLHGTSQIKAQ

-63 SDIVAQV
+63 SDVVAQV
-70 RALYELDGR
+70 RALYELEGR

-94 GFKRPGPAYLHDLC
+94 GYKRPGPAYLHDLC
-108 RVYRAEPG
+108 RVYRAEPA

-122 PCVCGRSHA
+122 PCVCGRPHA
-131 LPQTMIQAD
+131 RLLEPGVVLQAD
-140 SREPDSVLPP
+140 TPP
-150 GTLVI
+150 VDRDRT
-155 DPDQRTSRQP
+155 TSRQQ
-165 FSVPH
+165 FSVPTIT
-170 VMGVQYR
+170 GVQYR
-177 AEDLRGGGG
+177 AEDPGGGCG
-186 EEETVL
+186 EEEETVL

-209 QILGAVDGVR
+209 QILVAVDGVR

-237 QWEETARTYGRQY
+237 QWEETALGYGKQY

-261 VLLDFSEVRRMCEQ
+261 VLLDLSEVRRMCEQ

-288 AAQLSGLAGAIMINL
+288 AAQLSGLAGALMINL

-362 SPSAAAAMAPIVEA
+362 TPSAAAAMAPIVEA

-399 RGQAVFSQLGKDQ
+399 RGQAVFGQLGEEH
-412 VSDTVFGY
+412 VADTAFGY

-435 LGDHANADE
+435 MGDHAHADE
-444 SLRRALMLYP
+444 FLRRALTLYP
-454 ASAELDRTLIWLDR
+454 STSELDRTLIWLDR
-468 ASCRLQKGEPGEALC
+468 ATCRLQKGEPEEALR
-483 TAKDIVLALSPGQ
+483 TAKETVLALSPGQ
-496 LTDII
+496 FTDII
-501 LQRARQLM
+501 AQRARQLVG
-509 SAAVAQYGEISEAK
+509 AAVAKYGETSDTRE
-523 DFRDALAKPAAASVA
+523 FRAVL
-538 TSAAAPTSPPDRP
+538 AAPTGSD
-551 AAVEKQT
+551 AAEKQT

>member
-1 MSDTPRHE
+1 MTEPE
-9 TPRKEADIA
+9 KLGPPRKEADLA
-18 RAIRARGLALGHL
+18 RQIRARGLALGHAP
-31 PQRIAEDIH
+31 PQIAREIYEV
-40 DKCAPVYGTTRIKAQ
+40 CAPIHGTSQIKAQ
-55 RLAHGIAL
+55 RLAYGIAL
-63 SDIVAQV
+63 SDVVAQV

-94 GFKRPGPAYLHDLC
+94 GYKRPGPAYLHDLC
-108 RVYRAEPG
+108 RVYHAEPA

-122 PCVCGRSHA
+122 PCVCGRPHA
-131 LPQTMIQAD
+131 RLL
-140 SREPDSVLPP
+140 EPGVVLPP
-150 GTLVI
+150 DTLLI
-155 DPDQRTSRQP
+155 DRDRTTSRQP
-165 FSVPH
+165 FSVPPIA
-170 VMGVQYR
+170 GVQYR
-177 AEDLRGGGG
+177 AEDPRGGAGE

-237 QWEETARTYGRQY
+237 QWEETALGYGKQY

-288 AAQLSGLAGAIMINL
+288 AAQLSGLAGALMINL

-362 SPSAAAAMAPIVEA
+362 TPSAAAAMAPIVEA

-399 RGQAVFSQLGKDQ
+399 RGQAVFGQLGKEH
-412 VSDTVFGY
+412 VADTAFGY

-435 LGDHANADE
+435 MGDHTHADE
-444 SLRRALMLYP
+444 ALRRALTLYP
-454 ASAELDRTLIWLDR
+454 STSELDRTLIWLDR
-468 ASCRLQKGEPGEALC
+468 ATCRLQKGEPEEALR
-483 TAKDIVLALSPGQ
+483 TARETVLALSPGQ
-496 LTDII
+496 FTDII
-501 LQRARQLM
+501 AQRARQLVG
-509 SAAVAQYGEISEAK
+509 AAVAQYGETSEAK
-523 DFRDALAKPAAASVA
+523 EFRAALAS
-538 TSAAAPTSPPDRP
+538 PTRSGT
-551 AAVEKQT
+551 VEKQT

>member
-1 MSDTPRHE
+1 MTDSPQAG
-9 TPRKEADIA
+9 PLRKEADLA
-18 RAIRARGLALGHL
+18 RAIRARGRAFGHT
-31 PQRIAEDIH
+31 PSQIAKDIYGE
-40 DKCAPVYGTTRIKAQ
+40 CAPLHGTSRIKAQ

-63 SDIVAQV
+63 SDVVAQV
-70 RALYELDGR
+70 RALYDRDGR

-94 GFKRPGPAYLHDLC
+94 GHKRPGPAYLHDLC
-108 RVYRAEPG
+108 RVYHVEPA
-116 DLGLPG
+116 DLGLTG

-131 LPQTMIQAD
+131 VSQGGALSAA
-140 SREPDSVLPP
+140 REPDIVLRS

-155 DPDQRTSRQP
+155 DHDQRTLREP
-165 FSVPH
+165 FSVSRIS
-170 VMGVQYR
+170 GVQYR
-177 AEDLRGGGG
+177 AEDPHGGGG
-186 EEETVL
+186 EEEETVL

-237 QWEETARTYGRQY
+237 QWEETALGYGKQY

-261 VLLDFSEVRRMCEQ
+261 VLLDFSEVRRMCDQ

-288 AAQLSGLAGAIMINL
+288 AAQLSGLAGALMINL

-324 DRSLRSWVSVREALV
+324 DRGLRSWVSVREALV

-362 SPSAAAAMAPIVEA
+362 TPSAAAAMAPIVEA

-383 KRGRTD
+383 KRGRGD

-399 RGQAVFSQLGKDQ
+399 RGQAVFSQLGKDH
-412 VSDTVFGY
+412 VADTAFGY

-435 LGDHANADE
+435 MGDYTHAED
-444 SLRRALMLYP
+444 SLRRALTLYP
-454 ASAELDRTLIWLDR
+454 PNSELDRTLIWLDR
-468 ASCRLQKGEPGEALC
+468 ATCRLQKGEPEAALD
-483 TAKDIVLALSPGQ
+483 TARETVQALSAGQ
-496 LTDII
+496 LSDII
-501 LQRARQLM
+501 LQRARQLVG
-509 SAAVAQYGEISEAK
+509 AAVAQYGEISAAK
-523 DFRDALAKPAAASVA
+523 EFREALATPVGAPA
-538 TSAAAPTSPPDRP
+538 D
-551 AAVEKQT
+551 EKQT